1 MTYHDVRGGIGG
13 RRCRKIMEWTR
24 RYLPCEIA
32 GWVGELAGATVA
44 YWLTGSLA
52 VAAVV
57 ATVGSSVGYY
67 IPAYVNAVRWSCA
80 ERRDSWGAR
89 VVAANLLALRSLTV
103 EFGIAEVIDSF
114 LVRPLLYY
122 ATPVLLGHVVWGW
135 VLGGFVADIVF
146 YAFTIFSYER
156 FGRWLAH
163 PPAVDRAPAAEALPE
178 PVAA

>member
-1 MTYHDVRGGIGG
+1 MK
-13 RRCRKIMEWTR
+13 RRKVLEWTR

-32 GWVGELAGATVA
+32 GWVGELSSAGIA

-52 VAAVV
+52 AAAVA

-67 IPAYVNAVRWSCA
+67 IPAYVNAVRWSVVD
-80 ERRDSWGAR
+80 RRDPWAR
-89 VVAANLLALRSLTV
+89 RVLTANLLAARSLTV

-114 LVRPLLYY
+114 LVRPVLYY
-122 ATPVLLGHVVWGW
+122 ATPVLLGHVLWGW
-135 VLGGFVADIVF
+135 VLGGLGADVVF

-163 PPAVDRAPAAEALPE
+163 RPGQRREATAETLVEAI
-178 PVAA
+178 A